1 MVSARIFLCYFA
13 IFVCCSFAV
22 CQTQP
27 ANPPSYLDQLN
38 AMISA
43 GNGVWTPEQIAT
55 MQRLRDA
62 AMRDPYALDE
72 LRHLTDNI
80 GPRLSGS
87 PQAQQA
93 VEWVAAQ
100 MRELGAEVTL
110 EKAMCRTGFGAR
122 KRANLC
128 RGLDRLPAPRRR

>member
-1 MVSARIFLCYFA
+1 MQREASRAACYYPAMVSPRSLVCSVAMLM
-13 IFVCCSFAV
+13 CCSLAI

-27 ANPPSYLDQLN
+27 SNQPSYLDRLN

-43 GNGVWTPEQIAT
+43 GHGVWTPEQIAT
-55 MQRLRDA
+55 MERERDA
-62 AMRDPYALDE
+62 AMRDPYAVNE

-110 EKAMCRTGFGAR
+110 EK
-122 KRANLC
+122 
-128 RGLDRLPAPRRR
+128 